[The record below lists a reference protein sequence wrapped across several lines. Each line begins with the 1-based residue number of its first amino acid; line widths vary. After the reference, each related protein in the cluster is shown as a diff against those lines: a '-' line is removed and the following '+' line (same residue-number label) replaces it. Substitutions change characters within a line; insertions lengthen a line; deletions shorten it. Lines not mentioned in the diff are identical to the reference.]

1 MKRVETA
8 FKMSCLNVRNR
19 KGLQYLPLGG
29 VFALFAVVVI
39 AAYGNAMSGNVTADL
54 VLGQIDFISNAPF
67 LSQSQLSIPVGVA
80 VDRRASPNF
89 LYVVDSGNNRVL
101 GWTLTSLLTNGTSAD
116 LVLGQ
121 QTFLTS
127 YSGGGLASLNEPGGA
142 AVDSSGNLF
151 VADTGN
157 NRVLLY
163 NTPFN
168 QTKVPP
174 CSSSNLC
181 MGQSAEMVIGQPTS
195 GGLCNGGALMPS
207 ATSLCNPA
215 SVAVDGKGNLYV
227 ADSGNNRVLEFFTP
241 TGPQDPSCPGTGINP
256 GCPGDLVA
264 DRVLGQGAADN
275 IFITSQCGVG
285 PDSMCDPEGVA
296 VDSIGNVYVSD
307 SNNNR
312 VLEFDLGNVIA
323 DRVYGQ
329 VDFSTNVPTGNSGDD
344 KASSTGLN
352 LPSGVTIDTNDNL
365 YVVDSNNN
373 RILAFISPL
382 TNFAATL
389 VFGQGSAGAN
399 FVLNNCNS
407 PLGDVSLCY
416 ASGVTSP
423 GYLAFDSGSNLFA
436 VDSLNSRVLEYL
448 APLSIRPTPTMT
460 PILPTP
466 TPTPTATSSGKL
478 KVVPLAIKFQ
488 TTKMGT
494 TAKRKVT
501 ITNKAET
508 VLSGTIEGNNVNPPF
523 SLHLAGGFDLTQ
535 HQKKEFS
542 VIFKPTSRGRFSSQI
557 TIDSSDGTNSVLLIP
572 IEGNSQ

>member
-1 MKRVETA
+1 MKRTETA
-8 FKMSCLNVRNR
+8 FKMSSLIVRNR
-19 KGLQYLPLGG
+19 KGLQYSPLAG
-29 VFALFAVVVI
+29 VLALFAVVVI

-54 VLGQIDFISNAPF
+54 VLGQIDFNSNTPS

-89 LYVVDSGNNRVL
+89 LYVVDAGNNRVL
-101 GWTLTSLLTNGTSAD
+101 GWTLTTLLANGASAD

-127 YSGGGLASLNEPGGA
+127 YSGGGLASLNEPSGA

-207 ATSLCNPA
+207 ASSLCGPA

-241 TGPQDPSCPGTGINP
+241 TGPQNPSCPGTGTNP

-264 DRVLGQGAADN
+264 DRVLGQGATDN

-285 PDSMCDPEGVA
+285 QDSMCDPEGVA
-296 VDSIGNVYVSD
+296 VDSLGNVYVSD

-312 VLEFDLGNVIA
+312 VLEFDPGNVVA

-329 VDFSTNVPTGNSGDD
+329 VDFSANVPTGNSGDD
-344 KASSTGLN
+344 KATSTGLN

-382 TNFAATL
+382 TNVAANL

-399 FVLNNCNS
+399 FAFNSCNS
-407 PLGDVSLCY
+407 PLGNVSLCY
-416 ASGVTSP
+416 SSGVTSP

-436 VDSLNSRVLEYL
+436 VDSLNSRVLEYF
-448 APLSIRPTPTMT
+448 APLAIRPTPTMT
-460 PILPTP
+460 PVLPTP

-478 KVVPLAIKFQ
+478 KVVPLAIRFQ
-488 TTKMGT
+488 TTKIGT
-494 TAKRKVT
+494 TAKQKVT

-523 SLHLAGGFDLTQ
+523 RLQLAGGFDLTQ

-542 VIFKPTSRGRFSSQI
+542 VIFKPTSRGRFTSQI

-572 IEGNSQ
+572 VEGNSR